1 MKHIRRT
8 AAVTGGAVAAL
19 ALAGTGTAFAW
30 KPSDASLEIGC
41 RTDAGHVEL
50 VLGNRYKAAGDY
62 TLSLVGG
69 SEVHRGR
76 IEANATVKVT
86 VGYSGQGDTWRYTL
100 ADTHVDR
107 KVADVPLCPSATP
120 TPTGT
125 PSVPAVPTPSPTA
138 TPTPSGT
145 RSVPPTPAP
154 TATAPV
160 TTPPSSTPPPTTPPP
175 APTTPA
181 AVPSASPTPGTTGE
195 PALAQTGGGDN
206 TPLALAG
213 GAVLAA
219 GAGLVLVARR
229 AAARRRA

>member
-1 MKHIRRT
+1 MKHVRRA

-41 RTDAGHVEL
+41 RADAGHVEL
-50 VLGNRYKAAGDY
+50 VLGNHYKAAGDY

-69 SEVHRGR
+69 TEQYHGR

-86 VGYSGQGDTWRYTL
+86 VGYSGKGDTWRYTL
-100 ADTHVDR
+100 ADTHVDK

-120 TPTGT
+120 TPSTT
-125 PSVPAVPTPSPTA
+125 PSVPAT
-138 TPTPSGT
+138 
-145 RSVPPTPAP
+145 
-154 TATAPV
+154 
-160 TTPPSSTPPPTTPPP
+160 P

-181 AVPSASPTPGTTGE
+181 PTPTKSVPASPSATPPATTPAAPAATPSATPGAGTSSA

-206 TPLALAG
+206 TPLAVAG

-219 GAGLVLVARR
+219 GAGLVF
-229 AAARRRA
+229 AARRIGARKRA

>member
-1 MKHIRRT
+1 MKHVRR
-8 AAVTGGAVAAL
+8 AAVVTGGAVAAL

-30 KPSDASLEIGC
+30 KPSDASLEVGC
-41 RTDAGHVEL
+41 RADAGHVEL

-69 SEVHRGR
+69 SEEYHGR
-76 IEANATVKVT
+76 IDANATVKLT
-86 VGYSGQGDTWRYTL
+86 VNYSGKGDTWRYTL
-100 ADTHVDR
+100 ADTHVDK

-125 PSVPAVPTPSPTA
+125 PTTTPSVPATPVPTPTKSVPASPSA
-138 TPTPSGT
+138 TPSAT
-145 RSVPPTPAP
+145 TPAP
-154 TATAPV
+154 TAPG
-160 TTPPSSTPPPTTPPP
+160 
-175 APTTPA
+175 TTPA
-181 AVPSASPTPGTTGE
+181 ATPSATPSATGTA

-219 GAGLVLVARR
+219 GAGLVFAARKVAAKRR
-229 AAARRRA
+229 A